1 MSELIRNEYDPDAV
15 TPPGDTL
22 QEMLD
27 TVGMTKAE
35 LAERIGKTQ
44 KHLVDII
51 KHGAPITPTTAMELE
66 KALSTPASFWNNR
79 ESRYRESLARQ
90 EERKRLERETPI
102 LNRFPVYEMAKAGWI
117 SKHKNKVDQVHEL
130 LRFFGVASFD
140 QWESLWFSYNPAYR
154 QSKAFKSSPEA
165 GSAWLRQGELQ
176 AQFIECQHYN
186 RDRFRAA
193 LSDIRQLTRTEPEQ
207 FESKTVQLCAV
218 AGVAVVFTPPIKG
231 APIYGATRWLT
242 VNKALIQLS
251 SRGKFEDLLWFT
263 FFHEAGHILLH
274 GKKEVFIEDDNQQTD
289 KEKEADKFAAN
300 FLIFPKKWREFVRS
314 SNYRSAEGVKEFAEK
329 IGIAPAIVVGR
340 LQHQKMIPYTHLN
353 GLRRRFDIGITSNL

>member
-1 MSELIRNEYDPDAV
+1 
-15 TPPGDTL
+15 
-22 QEMLD
+22 MLD
-27 TVGMTKAE
+27 TVGMTKTE
-35 LAERIGKTQ
+35 LAERIGKTP

-66 KALSTPASFWNNR
+66 KALGAPASFWNNR
-79 ESRYRESLARQ
+79 ERRYRESLARR
-90 EERKRLERETPI
+90 EERKRLEKEIPNLR
-102 LNRFPVYEMAKAGWI
+102 RFPVNEMVKAGWI
-117 SKHKNKVDQVHEL
+117 TRQKNKVDQIHEL

-140 QWESLWFSYNPAYR
+140 QWERLWFSYNPAYR

-176 AQFIECQHYN
+176 AQSIECQPFN
-186 RDRFRAA
+186 RDKFRAA
-193 LSDIRQLTRTEPEQ
+193 FDYIRQLTRTEPEQ
-207 FESKTVQLCAV
+207 FEPKTVRLCAA

-263 FFHEAGHILLH
+263 FFHEAGHILFH
-274 GKKEVFIEDDNQQTD
+274 GKKEIFIEDDNPQTD

-300 FLIFPKKWREFVRS
+300 FLIPPKKWREFVLS
-314 SNYRSAEGVKEFAEK
+314 KKYRSAESVKEFAER
-329 IGIAPAIVVGR
+329 IGISPAIVVGR
-340 LQHQKMIPYTHLN
+340 LQHQQLIPYTHLN
-353 GLRRRFDIGITSNL
+353 GLRRRFDIEINPNL